1 MGEIKMSSRV
11 FQSSSLK
18 LEHMFLHTLLS
29 VEVISWQRLCSIVDA
44 SSSEQYIFS
53 INSKTLFDTYNEIYY
68 VERRIC

>member
-18 LEHMFLHTLLS
+18 LEQHMFLHTLLS

-44 SSSEQYIFS
+44 SSSEQYTFQ
-53 INSKTLFDTYNEIYY
+53 
-68 VERRIC
+68 